1 MKIHAHIKVLS
12 LLAVLCMW
20 CVSVH
25 ATLRFD
31 KPLLWWQPQ
40 AEICLDSTQSTFPI
54 PLSDC
59 YSILTVIR
67 SEKPD
72 SNELLWSI
80 MRNDTLQFGVMTH
93 GLYYPDAGVIQDRRR
108 RDFSHWCIYRFQQGC
123 RWDSTQNYTLCL
135 GRNDTLTS
143 RILMWEFLY
152 FPKFLP
158 AWELQVRQTALALKY
173 GITLDYA
180 PYLFSTGDTLW
191 SETADETFYHRV
203 IGVGC
208 DTVSGLCSLCSQCL
222 EDSTIEISVSS
233 APHGGYAICG
243 DNGYSLATISRPG
256 GEQTLERLW
265 RIRTHGVRQVQI
277 SVQID
282 ANMVDSVNM
291 VLLDGYTNVIR
302 QIPADSTNFY
312 NHKAYFT
319 YCVDTVVLH
328 QDFTF
333 SVPAAIR
340 HTPSVHTSNNVAL
353 HYDTTAKRVFV
364 DTTQADIECVYYLV
378 DSTGKVLQRLS
389 KADLMHGYS
398 TELLQTGVYYIEVL
412 GNLRLLYSYRFVVL

>member
-1 MKIHAHIKVLS
+1 MKTHYHITTFL
-12 LLAVLCMW
+12 LLAVLCVW

-54 PLSDC
+54 PVSDC
-59 YSILTVIR
+59 YSILTVVR

-80 MRNDTLQFGVMTH
+80 MRNDTLQFGVMTN
-93 GLYYPDAGVIQDRRR
+93 GLYYPDAGVIQDRRK

-123 RWDSTQNYTLCL
+123 RWDSTQNYTLRL

-143 RILMWEFLY
+143 RILIREFLY
-152 FPKFLP
+152 FPNFLP
-158 AWELQVRQTALALKY
+158 TRELQVKQTALALKY

-191 SETADETFYHRV
+191 SEIEDEAFYHRV

-208 DTVSGLCSLCSQCL
+208 DTVSGLCSLRSQCL

-233 APHGGYAICG
+233 TPHGGYAICG
-243 DNGYSLATISRPG
+243 DNGYPLTTISRPT

-265 RIRTHGVRQVQI
+265 RLRTHSVKQVQI

-282 ANMVDSVNM
+282 DNVVDSVKM
-291 VLLDGYTNVIR
+291 VLLDGYTNVIW
-302 QIPADSTNFY
+302 QIPADSTNLY

-319 YCVDTVVLH
+319 YCVDTAVSH

-333 SVPAAIR
+333 SIPSIIR
-340 HTPSVHTSNNVAL
+340 HTPSVHRSNNAAL

-389 KADLMHGYS
+389 KADLVYGYS
-398 TELLQTGVYYIEVL
+398 TEFLQTGVYYVEVF
-412 GNLRLLYSYRFVVL
+412 GDLRLLYSYRFVVL